1 MPQAKPT
8 HSAASTV
15 AQPTTDAQANKPVEK
30 FNEGPVHVSIW
41 EKSGTKGLF
50 RTASFQLRYRGGE
63 VWKTSQSYG
72 LLDLERLEKAAGE
85 ARDRIEKWQ
94 QAQRSPTSA
103 P

>member
-1 MPQAKPT
+1 MPNAN
-8 HSAASTV
+8 AARSRSTQNNPP
-15 AQPTTDAQANKPVEK
+15 ADPQANKPVEK

-50 RTASFQLRYRGGE
+50 RTASFQLRYRDGE
-63 VWKTSQSYG
+63 EWKTSQSYG

-94 QAQRSPTSA
+94 QTQRSPTSA